1 MKKTNRKNKTG
12 LTVNWPTG
20 FYTMEPSKDQDH
32 ASVSS
37 LLSQNTDFVK
47 ITLRVRLNNAIEDKT
62 VSVIGTLKG
71 GKGRPKLVFANAPVS
86 KATLEAASKV
96 KGFSPMSETADT
108 SIVNVVDVKPTDSRK
123 TEAKKEATVNVPT
136 IVETK
141 TVNA

>member
-20 FYTMEPSKDQDH
+20 FYTMEPSADQDH
-32 ASVSS
+32 ASVTS

-96 KGFSPMSETADT
+96 KGFSSMSETADT

-123 TEAKKEATVNVPT
+123 TETKVEATIDAT
-136 IVETK
+136 AKVETV
-141 TVNA
+141 TVNS